1 MNSNILDQMSQIFRN
16 RLQRLE
22 HQLSPDLCLS
32 TRRLTISVTPAGRSR
47 HRFTTLAFMAGQFR
61 KLSLQLVDIL
71 HRQQF
76 EILIDAVRFFAWT
89 PRTTVGLDLLEDVIA
104 DLERDPAPAAYSGA
118 ARRFSFALALGAL
131 TVARV
136 SLALFVALSHSH
148 PPALYP

>member
-1 MNSNILDQMSQIFRN
+1 MNSNILYQMSQIFRF

-22 HQLSPDLCLS
+22 HQLSPDLCL
-32 TRRLTISVTPAGRSR
+32 TARRFSVAVTPAYRSR
-47 HRFTTLAFMAGQFR
+47 HGFTALAFMAGKFR
-61 KLSLQLVDIL
+61 KLALQLVDIL